1 MTNLGAGSP
10 APFFWRLSTGNE
22 ANKLEPL
29 LFRGGVARLTN
40 LFVSRSGVVFR
51 GARGAPHH
59 PIRLKARLRRT
70 KSHCPSS
77 EEEGLGQRQFLP
89 PNPPS
94 PLPPLPSPPPSPP
107 LSPSLFRPFFLS
119 LFFVSSPPP
128 SPPLAPSPP
137 PSSLLFSSSPS
148 PLSLLPPP
156 PLFL

>member
-51 GARGAPHH
+51 GARGAPHN

-89 PNPPS
+89 PTQATQQSHSTNIAHIDPPHNTTTNTH
-94 PLPPLPSPPPSPP
+94 PLNLPPH
-107 LSPSLFRPFFLS
+107 
-119 LFFVSSPPP
+119 
-128 SPPLAPSPP
+128 
-137 PSSLLFSSSPS
+137 
-148 PLSLLPPP
+148 
-156 PLFL
+156 

>member
-77 EEEGLGQRQFLP
+77 EEEGLGQRQFLTP
-89 PNPPS
+89 K
-94 PLPPLPSPPPSPP
+94 
-107 LSPSLFRPFFLS
+107 
-119 LFFVSSPPP
+119 
-128 SPPLAPSPP
+128 
-137 PSSLLFSSSPS
+137 
-148 PLSLLPPP
+148 PPP
-156 PLFL
+156 PIPPVPPPAGPAPVARTNSEPFVPHFGVVKSEWAT